1 MTYTEAVQ
9 LALDGNERGFGFLYQ
24 DTYKSKLYLA
34 LQYMKNE
41 SDAEDVLQDAYVK
54 AFSNLKDLK
63 DPEKFSSWLGQI
75 VANTAKNAL
84 VKKNPVLFTDIP
96 TDEDEG
102 EPFEEQIA
110 DEDTSTQPELSYTRE
125 ETRQMVDELID
136 SLSDEQRVC
145 ILMYHM
151 EDMPI
156 KDIAAALDCSE
167 STVKSRLNYGR
178 KNLKAKVEELQ
189 KKGYKLYGLA
199 PLALLTLLLHTDAEA
214 AYADPSFSAV
224 GRRISNEVFDEIPAL
239 NQDAPS
245 GTGEAQAETAEE
257 AGEEAETTSESGEAG
272 EAAAES
278 GESGE
283 AGEEAATETSESG
296 EASDAVEGE
305 LKTAEEAGEEAG
317 EETGGTT
324 EAAGESMDETQ
335 EAAEA
340 SEAGEEAAEKTAGPD
355 TGTAAQSGETET
367 GAGPAAQP
375 DGEMSTG
382 TGPAPQ
388 TGEASKSTGPASQAG
403 ETGTGTGAT
412 AQAGG
417 SGAGTAAKAGAGN
430 AAKAGFLGTTAGK
443 VVIGAAVVI
452 VAGGAIFGI
461 SRLAQNNDTE
471 QEVIE
476 EPAVAEEPAA
486 AAPEEE
492 AEVEAEEEEEIEEIP
507 VTQEMYP
514 ELLEGGLTKQ
524 QFEVALAYAPAEV
537 EDGEI
542 DKDDLFLMV
551 VDICYDFSDLCFG
564 GYDDYSSDEMH
575 DHYICSLDA
584 VNNFLSVLTDTKISA
599 SNAQGWEDDLIING
613 DTVDV
618 TLYDGEWMTPYANIT
633 DAVLWDDMMIVVYE
647 IRSTGGADY
656 YPDGTGT
663 RTALLTQTDDGGY
676 RVNRIVQGTPEEI
689 YHTDRQ
695 EILAFDEGGWINEII
710 YYDLVSL
717 EGTNDSHQAI
727 NDGLEADYQN
737 FLSYTERATGMTI
750 SEIQASKDYL
760 YHYVGAGVTNI
771 QDGVF
776 SVRFDRW
783 TLEEDAFKR
792 QYGLT
797 YSLETGEQL
806 GIRDLTDLSDEEL
819 LSRIKTALRDYI
831 SGFTHTVSSVE
842 SNINNY
848 TLDDITSGINYWN
861 SGRLSFFVQDDEIYI
876 LVPPGEFFAEKWTN
890 YAVPT
895 GIYISGAEVQTAD
908 AAASVS
914 DDDYFFPDSDSR
926 YLSRSELVNLTDE
939 ELQLA
944 RNEIYARHGRK
955 FNTPSV
961 QEYFDT
967 KSWYH
972 GTIEPDDFD
981 ESVLNDYETTN
992 ALLIRE
998 YEQERGS

>member
-110 DEDTSTQPELSYTRE
+110 DEDTSNQPELSYTRE
-125 ETRQMVDELID
+125 ETRQMVDELIN

-178 KNLKAKVEELQ
+178 KNLKARAEELQ
-189 KKGYKLYGLA
+189 KKGYKLYSLA
-199 PLALLTLLLHTDAEA
+199 PLALLTLLLHTDAKA
-214 AYADPSFSAV
+214 AYADPSFSAA

-239 NQDAPS
+239 NQDASS
-245 GTGEAQAETAEE
+245 GTGETRMETTEE
-257 AGEEAETTSESGEAG
+257 AGEKTEATSESGEAG
-272 EAAAES
+272 EAVAEA

-283 AGEEAATETSESG
+283 AI
-296 EASDAVEGE
+296 DVVEGE
-305 LKTAEEAGEEAG
+305 LKTAEEAEEACKEVG
-317 EETGGTT
+317 EETEGTS
-324 EAAGESMDETQ
+324 ESAVESMDETL
-335 EAAEA
+335 EAGEASDNETGVAGEA
-340 SEAGEEAAEKTAGPD
+340 SEAGTVANNETVQTELNTYEGA
-355 TGTAAQSGETET
+355 GET
-367 GAGPAAQP
+367 GI
-375 DGEMSTG
+375 G

-388 TGEASKSTGPASQAG
+388 TDEAGAG
-403 ETGTGTGAT
+403 AA

-417 SGAGTAAKAGAGN
+417 SGAGAAAQAGETGAGVAAKAGAGN
-430 AAKAGFLGTTAGK
+430 AARAGFLGTTAGK
-443 VVIGAAVVI
+443 IVIGAAVVI

-461 SRLAQNNDTE
+461 SRLVQNNNKE
-471 QEVIE
+471 QEVVEEVPAVQE
-476 EPAVAEEPAA
+476 EPAE

-492 AEVEAEEEEEIEEIP
+492 AEVEAEEEEQIEEIP

-514 ELLEGGLTKQ
+514 ELLEGGLTKE

-542 DKDDLFLMV
+542 DKDDLILMV
-551 VDICYDFSDLCFG
+551 DEICYDFPDLCFN
-564 GYDDYSSDEMH
+564 GYMTDPANDDPS
-575 DHYICSLDA
+575 HYISSLDA
-584 VNNFLSVLTDTKISA
+584 VNNFLSVLTDTQISA
-599 SNAQGWEDDLIING
+599 SDAQGWEYDLTING
-613 DTVDV
+613 STVDV
-618 TLYDGEWMTPYANIT
+618 TVHDGEWMTPYADIT
-633 DAVLWDDMMIVVYE
+633 DAFLQDDMMIVVYE
-647 IRSTGGADY
+647 IRSIGSAGY
-656 YPDGTGT
+656 YPNGTGT
-663 RTALLTQTDDGGY
+663 RTALLMQTDDGGY
-676 RVNRIVQGTPEEI
+676 RVNRIVEGTPEEI
-689 YHTDRQ
+689 YHTERQ
-695 EILAFDEGGWINEII
+695 EVLTVDEDGWIDERM
-710 YYDLVSL
+710 YYDLISL

-727 NDGLEADYQN
+727 NDGLEADYQAY
-737 FLSYTERATGMTI
+737 LAYTEKTTGE
-750 SEIQASKDYL
+750 SLSAIQSSDRVDF
-760 YHYVGAGVTNI
+760 HQVGAGVSNI
-771 QDGVF
+771 QNGVF
-776 SVRFDRW
+776 SIRFNQMIMTDEMAE
-783 TLEEDAFKR
+783 L

-819 LSRIKTALRDYI
+819 LSRIKAAIRDYTN
-831 SGFTHTVSSVE
+831 GFSYTTSSME
-842 SNINNY
+842 NNINNY
-848 TLDDITSGINYWN
+848 TLDDITTGINFRN
-861 SGRLSFFVQDDEIYI
+861 TGKLSFCVQDDEIYI
-876 LVPPGEFFAEKWTN
+876 LVPPGQFFDDWWSNDAI
-890 YAVPT
+890 PT
-895 GIYISGAEVQTAD
+895 GIYISGAEDRAAD
-908 AAASVS
+908 ASASDS

-926 YLSRSELVNLTDE
+926 YISRSELVNLTDE

-998 YEQERGS
+998 YEEERGN